1 MQIQARFRSGL
12 RSCFGAAATVLVLGS
27 SSVLALDSLDTAS
40 AAKAAADYV
49 DPFIGTDGHGHTYPG
64 ATLPF
69 GMVQLSPDTR
79 LEGWDGCSGYHFTDD
94 VIYGF
99 SHTHLSGTGVSD
111 YGDILLMPG
120 VGEPVL
126 DNGYIRSGDYVNG
139 GDWKG
144 PTESYG
150 SRFRKSTERA
160 QAGYYAVHL
169 DDPGF
174 DVELTSTE
182 RVGFHRYRT
191 TRSQPAHVV
200 VDLRHRDRLL
210 AAKMRVVNDR
220 EIEGFRHSTAW
231 AKNQKIFFVAR
242 FSRPFDP
249 RGFVD
254 LEGGRSVE
262 LSDDRAVGALD
273 FGDLGSGEP
282 ASGEPASSEPFS
294 GEPASGEPA
303 PGELLVKVGISA
315 VDIEGAR
322 ANLEA
327 ELSHWDFDRARRQAR
342 EIWSEALGK
351 IEVDGGT
358 EDERTSFFTGL
369 YHSLIAPNLYSD
381 IDGRYRGLDDR
392 IHRAEGRRHY
402 TVFSLWDTFRATHP
416 LYNLIEPKRNLEF
429 IQTFLDM
436 YRQGGRL
443 PVWELAANETDTMIG
458 YHSVSVISEAWQ
470 KGIRDF
476 DAELALEAMVASADL
491 DHFGLDAYRRQGFI
505 GSRDEGESV
514 SKTLEYA
521 YDDFCIARFAA
532 HLGRSDVETRFMKR
546 SQGWRHLLDP
556 ETGFMRPKR
565 NQRFIEP
572 FDPYRVD
579 NHYTEANS
587 WQYSFFVPH
596 DVHGLI
602 RALGGDERFIDR
614 LDALFAADSATT
626 GRTQVDIT
634 GLIGQYAQG
643 NEPSHHAAFLYH
655 YAGRPD
661 RSAEW
666 ARRIV
671 DELYTARPDGLSG
684 NEDCGQM
691 SSWYVFVTMGL
702 YPVNPCDPTYV
713 IVPPIFER
721 TELRLP
727 VDHNGTGR
735 SFTLRTEG
743 EGSYIVSAALNGEAF
758 DRSFLH
764 HHEIIAGGELILRLG
779 SKPGTW
785 GTAPADRPGHGLSPN
800 RRLPTVP
807 YVVGGQDVF
816 RGQQEIDLV
825 SAEPGATVFRS
836 INGSPFEAH
845 GSPFTLTENTTLR
858 LYAELEG
865 RKSPTVEAQFH
876 RMPNDWRVSTAH
888 EPNASYTA
896 GGPDALIDGLRGET
910 HWRTGRWQG
919 YQLTDFEATVDLGEI
934 RPLHRVG
941 ANFLQ
946 DIKSWIWFPT
956 AVTISVAERSDGP
969 FRHISELGHNVS
981 DGADGSNFDHIE
993 LLEMISEPLL
1003 DVEARFVRF
1012 HARNY
1017 GPIPEWHPGYGGLS
1031 FIFVDELILE

>member
-1 MQIQARFRSGL
+1 M
-12 RSCFGAAATVLVLGS
+12 
-27 SSVLALDSLDTAS
+27 LALGVFATSAPEALADES
-40 AAKAAADYV
+40 AAKSAVDYV

-111 YGDILLMPG
+111 YGDVLLMPG

-126 DNGYIRSGDYVNG
+126 DNGYSRDGDHPKG
-139 GDWKG
+139 GAWKG
-144 PTESYG
+144 PAESYA
-150 SRFRKSTERA
+150 SSFRKSTEKA
-160 QAGYYAVHL
+160 EAGYYTVFL

-174 DVELTSTE
+174 NVELTATE
-182 RVGFHRYRT
+182 RVGFHRYRAE
-191 TRSQPAHVV
+191 RPEPAHVV

-210 AAKMRVVNDR
+210 AAKMRIVNDR

-231 AKNQKIFFVAR
+231 AKSQKVFFVAR

-249 RGFVD
+249 KGFVG
-254 LEGGRSVE
+254 LEGGRSAK
-262 LSDDRAVGALD
+262 LSDDRAVGALV
-273 FGDLGSGEP
+273 FGDLTSGDQADEISP
-282 ASGEPASSEPFS
+282 AG
-294 GEPASGEPA
+294 
-303 PGELLVKVGISA
+303 GELLVKVGLSA

-327 ELSHWDFDRARRQAR
+327 ELPHWDFDRTRRQAR

-381 IDGRYRGLDDR
+381 VDGRYRGMDDR

-416 LYNLIEPKRNLEF
+416 LYNLIEPTRNLEF
-429 IQTFLDM
+429 VQAFLDM

-476 DAELALEAMVASADL
+476 DTELALEAMVASADL

-532 HLGRSDVETRFMKR
+532 ALGRQDVETRFMER
-546 SQGWRHLLDP
+546 SQGWRHVLDP
-556 ETGFMRPKR
+556 ETGFMRPKQ
-565 NQRFIEP
+565 NQRFLEP
-572 FDPYRVD
+572 FDPRRVD
-579 NHYTEANS
+579 NHYTEANA

-602 RALGGDERFIDR
+602 EALGGDEPFVER

-666 ARRIV
+666 AQKIV
-671 DELYTARPDGLSG
+671 DELYAARPDGLSG

-691 SSWYVFVTMGL
+691 SSWYVFVAMGL

-721 TELRLP
+721 ASLR
-727 VDHNGTGR
+727 VDPADDR
-735 SFTLRTEG
+735 RFTIRTEG
-743 EGSYIVSAALNGEAF
+743 DGPYIVSAALNGKPF
-758 DRSFLH
+758 DRSFLRH
-764 HHEIIAGGELILRLG
+764 REITEGGELMLRLG
-779 SKPGTW
+779 TKPGTW
-785 GTAPADRPGHGLSPN
+785 GTEPAERPGRDSSPTE
-800 RRLPTVP
+800 RLPAVP
-807 YVVGGQDVF
+807 YVLADRDIF
-816 RGQQEIDLV
+816 RDRQEVDLA
-825 SAEPGATVFRS
+825 SAEPGAAVYRS
-836 INGSPFEAH
+836 INGGPFEIH
-845 GSPFTLTENTTLR
+845 DSPLTLNESTTLK
-858 LYAELEG
+858 LYAELDG
-865 RKSPTVEAQFH
+865 RRSPTVEAELH
-876 RMPNDWRVSTAH
+876 RMPNDWRVTTAH

-910 HWRTGRWQG
+910 NWRTGRWQG
-919 YQLTDFEATVDLGEI
+919 YQLTDFEATVDLGEV
-934 RPLHRVG
+934 RPLRRAG

-956 AVTISVAERSDGP
+956 TVTISVAERPDGP
-969 FRHISELGHNVS
+969 FDDIAELGHDIS
-981 DGADGSNFDHIE
+981 DGSDGSNFDHIE
-993 LLEMISEPLL
+993 ILELISEPLV

-1017 GPIPEWHPGYGGLS
+1017 GSIPEWHPGYGGLS
-1031 FIFVDELILE
+1031 FIFVDELVLE